1 MILLKILQNFT
12 FKRSMPVAKCIYNTN
27 VQRQLSISNLLFQN
41 VRQRPTIPIR
51 NIKKSS
57 KSNAIYYSL
66 SALVLMIGVTY
77 AGNFLDLFIY

>member
-12 FKRSMPVAKCIYNTN
+12 LKRSIPAVKSIYNN
-27 VQRQLSISNLLFQN
+27 NLQRQLSISNILFQN
-41 VRQRPTIPIR
+41 VRQRPTMPIKNPNR
-51 NIKKSS
+51 SS

-77 AGNFLDLFIY
+77 AGNFS